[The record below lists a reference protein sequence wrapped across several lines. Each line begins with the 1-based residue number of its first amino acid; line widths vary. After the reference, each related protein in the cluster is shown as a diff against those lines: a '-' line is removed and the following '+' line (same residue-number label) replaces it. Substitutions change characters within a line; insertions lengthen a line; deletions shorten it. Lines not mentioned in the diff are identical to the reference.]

1 MARKC
6 PDRLQ
11 IMTFGTA
18 GCVKVPILSAAPSMS
33 ELVDHEDIGGH
44 HPTSR
49 DNRRSLRLGHGARMT
64 SLTRREFGKALG
76 AGLLFASRARAQS
89 GPEFIPD
96 GEILT
101 ILADRVDVQKKSFGM
116 VVGLI
121 EPGSRR
127 SVGYGSL
134 QPNSGLAPNGQT
146 LFGIGSIGKMF
157 TAVLLGD
164 MLVRREVGLDDPVED
179 HLPKGMRV
187 AHLGR
192 PITLADLATHTSGL
206 PVQAPGMTSTAGYT
220 PQAFA
225 EFLAA
230 YEPKRAPG
238 ERFEYSNAG
247 YALLAMALCERAGV
261 DYEHL
266 VARRIAGPLGLK
278 STFVTVPASQR
289 ARLAQGHDAKLEPFK
304 AVELSAFSRMG
315 AIYSTAND
323 LLTFIGMADGK
334 SPTPLGRAFALLPL
348 TRRVAP
354 AVGEQALGW
363 EVKTVGGSGPFFSKD
378 GIGQGYGA
386 SVVFDPGTGQGVVVL
401 SNVESL
407 PSDIARHLLRP
418 AIPLA
423 RSYVVVEMDPSQFGR
438 FIGIYQIAPG
448 RSVTVAIDKGRLT
461 VQLPGLAAKLPLS
474 ALESPPGDVAFVS
487 QQIGVEFAFRVDG
500 QGQATAVAFHGENGA
515 EVVAYRAQ

>member
-1 MARKC
+1 M
-6 PDRLQ
+6 
-11 IMTFGTA
+11 I
-18 GCVKVPILSAAPSMS
+18 
-33 ELVDHEDIGGH
+33 
-44 HPTSR
+44 
-49 DNRRSLRLGHGARMT
+49 
-64 SLTRREFGKALG
+64 SLTRREFATALG

-89 GPEFIPD
+89 RPDFIPD
-96 GEILT
+96 GEIRA
-101 ILADRVDVQKKSFGM
+101 ILADRIDVQKKSIGM
-116 VVGLI
+116 VVGLM
-121 EPGSRR
+121 EPGRR
-127 SVGYGSL
+127 HSVGYGSL
-134 QPNSGLAPNGQT
+134 RPNGGSAPDGQT

-164 MLVRREVGLDDPVED
+164 MVVRGEVGLDDPVED
-179 HLPKGMRV
+179 YLPKGMSV
-187 AHLGR
+187 AHRGR

-206 PVQAPGMTSTAGYT
+206 PVVAPGMTSSGGYT
-220 PQAFA
+220 QQTFA
-225 EFLAA
+225 EFLAS

-238 ERFEYSNAG
+238 ERFDYSNAG
-247 YALLAMALCERAGV
+247 YALLAFALCQRTGL
-261 DYEHL
+261 DYEQL

-278 STFVTVPASQR
+278 STFVTVPAPQR

-304 AVELSAFSRMG
+304 AVELSAFSRLG

-323 LLTFIGMADGK
+323 LMTFIGMADGK

-386 SVVFDPGTGQGVVVL
+386 SVVFDPGTGQGAVVL

-423 RSYVVVEMDPSQFGR
+423 KSYVVVEMDPSQFGR
-438 FIGIYQIAPG
+438 FVGIFQIAPG
-448 RSVTVAIDKGRLT
+448 RSVTVAIAKGRLT
-461 VQLPGLAAKLPLS
+461 VELPGLAAKLPLS
-474 ALESPPGDVAFVS
+474 PIGSPFGDVAFVS
-487 QQIGVEFAFRVDG
+487 QQIGVEFKFRVDG
-500 QGQATAVAFHGENGA
+500 QGQTTAVAFQGENGA